1 MEENQKEHIEDISKE
16 IERIPESEKVV
27 MPDIAKKEEVIAK
40 SVEKIPIIKDE
51 LAVRKEK
58 VINFL
63 KKKKDWIYYL
73 ILSFIVFIGV
83 YIRTRNIPKL
93 KDITT
98 GTWTLGPDL
107 DPFLFLRWA
116 KYIVEHGKLFLIDTM
131 RSVPLAE
138 ICSGSQCNAVN
149 TMREMTLLPYMMAW
163 LHNFLAIFSKDITV
177 TYSAIIFP
185 VFMFGLTTIAFF
197 LFARKIFYK
206 QNKKTRNI
214 IALISTAFFVVIP
227 SLISRTIAGIPE
239 KESAGFFF
247 MFIAFYFFLEAFT
260 SKKLKRGIIF
270 GVLAGIMTA
279 GMGLTW
285 GGVGYIFISISM
297 AVIFSFL
304 LGKITKKRFYVFTV
318 WFVSF
323 MILMILFSARYSF
336 MTLMTSTSSGLV
348 FLAFFILLIDFILF
362 KKKLIKIPEKI
373 RGRLPDRI
381 ISLLIAIIIL
391 ALLSTIFFGFSFIP
405 DKVTNFV
412 DQTVH
417 PLDVGRFGVTVA
429 ENRQP
434 YFINDW
440 KNDFGPVQWG
450 IPLFFWLFFIGSV
463 FLFNYMIQSLSKK
476 EKIILTFGYVI
487 FLLGLIFSKYSS
499 GSILNGQSTLSM
511 IVYFGGVIAFI
522 SLFGYFYYKR
532 YKNGELSVFKEFE
545 FSYILYF
552 IILAMA
558 IMGARGAIRLIMVLA
573 SVSPIAVGFLIVMGW
588 KNYFK
593 KRDETKRL
601 FIGVLVLIILI
612 ASLFT
617 FWVYY
622 NQDKAMTQNFAPNSY
637 QWQWQ
642 KAMSWVRENTPT
654 TAVFAHWWDYGYWV
668 QSIGERA
675 TVLDGGNA
683 VAYWNHFM
691 GRHVLT
697 GSDER
702 TALEFLYTHNTTHLL
717 IDSTEIGKYTAFSS
731 IGSDESYDRY
741 SWIST
746 FLMDAAQTQEIK
758 DTIIQ
763 VYPGGTLVDEDI
775 VLNVDGTEVL
785 IPNKQAGIGAIIVK
799 IEKDKL
805 LQPEVVFVY
814 NGRQYNE
821 PLRYAYFVGELY
833 DFKSGL
839 DAGVFLFPKL
849 EINGGSL
856 SSNPSGAAF
865 YLSGRVI
872 NSQLAR
878 LYLFGQESD
887 YFKIAHVESSIFI
900 NDLKSQGVEMGE
912 FVYYNGFQGPIKIWR
927 VEYPSDIQLNLSY
940 LDIKYPKELQVA
952 NPEEY

>member
-1 MEENQKEHIEDISKE
+1 MEENQKENIKDISKE
-16 IERIPESEKVV
+16 IERIPEPEKIVTS
-27 MPDIAKKEEVIAK
+27 DIAEKEEEIAT
-40 SVEKIPIIKDE
+40 SVEKIPIVKDE
-51 LAVRKEK
+51 LEIRKEK
-58 VINFL
+58 VISFL

-116 KYIVEHGKLFLIDTM
+116 KYIVEHGKLFLLDTM

-149 TMREMTLLPYMMAW
+149 TMREMILLPYMMAW
-163 LHNFLAIFSKDITV
+163 FHNFLAIFYKNITV

-185 VFMFGLTTIAFF
+185 VFMFALTIVAFF

-206 QNKKTRNI
+206 QNKRTRNI
-214 IALISTAFFVVIP
+214 IALISTAFFAVIP

-239 KESAGFFF
+239 KESVGFFF

-260 SKKLKRGIIF
+260 SEKLKRGLIF
-270 GVLAGIMTA
+270 GILAGIMTA
-279 GMGLTW
+279 CMGLTW
-285 GGVGYIFISISM
+285 GGVGYIFISISV

-304 LGKITKKRFYVFTV
+304 LGKIDKKRFYIFTS
-318 WFVSF
+318 WIISF

-336 MTLMTSTSSGLV
+336 TKLMTSTSSGLA
-348 FLAFFILLIDFILF
+348 FLAFFILLIDFVLF
-362 KKKLIKIPEKI
+362 KKKIIKIPEKI
-373 RGRLPDRI
+373 TNKIPKRVVSI
-381 ISLLIAIIIL
+381 LIAIIIL

-405 DKVTNFV
+405 DKVTSFIS
-412 DQTVH
+412 QTVH
-417 PLDVGRFGVTVA
+417 PLDVGRFGLTVA

-450 IPLFFWLFFIGSV
+450 IPLFFWLFFIGSI
-463 FLFNYMIQSLSKK
+463 FLFSYMITSLSKK

-499 GSILNGQSTLSM
+499 GSILNGDSGLSM
-511 IVYFGGVIAFI
+511 IVYFGGVVTFI
-522 SLFGYFYYKR
+522 SLFGYFYYQR
-532 YKNGELSVFKEFE
+532 HKNGELSVFKEFE

-558 IMGARGAIRLIMVLA
+558 IMGARGAIRLIMVLGA
-573 SVSPIAVGFLIVMGW
+573 VSPIAVGFLIVMSW

-593 KRDETKRL
+593 KREDTKRF
-601 FIGVLVLIILI
+601 FIGIAVLIILI
-612 ASLFT
+612 ASIFT

-622 NQDKAMTQNFAPNSY
+622 NQDRMMGQNFAPGTY

-642 KAMSWVRENTPT
+642 KAMSWVRESTPT
-654 TAVFAHWWDYGYWV
+654 TSVFAHWWDYGYWL

-683 VAYWNHFM
+683 VVYWNYFM

-697 GSDER
+697 GTDER
-702 TALEFLYTHNTTHLL
+702 TALEFLYAHNTTHLL

-731 IGSDESYDRY
+731 IGSDKNYDRF

-746 FLMDAAQTQEIK
+746 FLIDETQTQETK
-758 DTIIQ
+758 DAIIQ
-763 VYPGGTLVDEDI
+763 IYRGGTRLDEDI
-775 VLNVDGTEVL
+775 VLQIDGKDML
-785 IPNKQAGIGAIIVK
+785 LPKKQAIVGAIIVK
-799 IEKDKL
+799 KEKDKM

-814 NGRQYNE
+814 NGKQYNK
-821 PLRYAYFVGELY
+821 PLRYAYFAGELH
-833 DFKSGL
+833 DFKSGIE
-839 DAGVFLFPKL
+839 AGVFLFPKL
-849 EINGGSL
+849 ETNGGGL
-856 SSNPSGAAF
+856 SSNLFGASF
-865 YLSGRVI
+865 YLSKRTI

-887 YFKIAHVESSIFI
+887 YFKIAHIESNFLVE
-900 NDLKSQGVEMGE
+900 DLRNQGIEMGE
-912 FVYYNGFQGPIKIWR
+912 FIYYNGFQGPIKIW
-927 VEYPSDIQLNLSY
+927 EIGYPSDIQLNLNY
-940 LDIKYPKELQVA
+940 LDTNYPEELQIA
-952 NPEEY
+952 NPDEY